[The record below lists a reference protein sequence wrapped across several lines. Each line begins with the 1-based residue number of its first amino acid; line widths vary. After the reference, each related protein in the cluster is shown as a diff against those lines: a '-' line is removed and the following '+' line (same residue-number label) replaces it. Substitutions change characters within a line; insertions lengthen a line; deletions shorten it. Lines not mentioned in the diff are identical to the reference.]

1 MNNIRINIA
10 ISGLSS
16 SSTDQLKICLR
27 QILPTD
33 VGINWSNIADQN
45 IDCLFVHEHFYDS
58 DHVQRIIVKQNT
70 PYLKISRNNP
80 PLDQPNR
87 DTLYLP
93 IQADEFFQ
101 NWMTIHVLQKLDRTF
116 LEDNTL
122 DITLSQIEHP
132 IEIDEIKLSIIQD
145 LYQYDTRKFHL
156 TDQQGTLAIT
166 DRRNHQV
173 WLDPSRSEIR
183 TSGAAHCADAVLT
196 DFDKVSRKN
205 AYNLENW
212 MFTLGWNSKI
222 TSEMPHENDYYKLN
236 YWPQLLDD
244 QSKNIV
250 IKLSASFI
258 LGAQI
263 SEVASHFDIPVNTVQ
278 KFIATNIVFDNAFI
292 VSAQQSLFK
301 KQNLNDIPQQEQSVV
316 KSFFGRLKKRFGF

>member
-16 SSTDQLKICLR
+16 STTDQLKICLR
-27 QILPTD
+27 QMLPAN

-58 DHVQRIIVKQNT
+58 DHVQRVILNQNA
-70 PYLKISRNNP
+70 PYLKISRNEVP
-80 PLDQPNR
+80 SDHKSS

-93 IQADEFFQ
+93 IQADDFFQ
-101 NWMTIHVLQKLDRTF
+101 NWIAINILPKLNKTSV
-116 LEDNTL
+116 EDNIADT
-122 DITLSQIEHP
+122 IPSQIEDP
-132 IEIDEIKLSIIQD
+132 IIIDDIKLSMIQD

-166 DRRNHQV
+166 NRRYHQV
-173 WLDPSRSEIR
+173 WLDPSRNKIQ
-183 TSGAAHCADAVLT
+183 TAGTVHCVDALLT
-196 DFDKVSRKN
+196 DFVKVSRKN

-212 MFTLGWNSKI
+212 IFTLIYNSRI
-222 TSEMPHENDYYKLN
+222 TSEMPHENDYYKLKF
-236 YWPQLLDD
+236 WPQLLDD
-244 QSKNIV
+244 QPRHII

-263 SEVASHFDIPVNTVQ
+263 SEVASHFDIPISAVQ
-278 KFIATNIVFDNAFI
+278 KFVAANIVFDNAFTI
-292 VSAQQSLFK
+292 SAQQSLFK
-301 KQNLNDIPQQEQSVV
+301 KQNLDDVPQQEQSAV

>member
-27 QILPTD
+27 QMLPAN

-58 DHVQRIIVKQNT
+58 DHVQRVIINQNT
-70 PYLKISRNNP
+70 PYLKISRNDP
-80 PLDQPNR
+80 QLDHPNR

-93 IQADEFFQ
+93 IQADDFFQ
-101 NWMTIHVLQKLDRTF
+101 NWITTHILQKLEKTSV
-116 LEDNTL
+116 ENNIV
-122 DITLSQIEHP
+122 DISSSQIEDP
-132 IEIDEIKLSIIQD
+132 IVIDDIKLSMIQD

-166 DRRNHQV
+166 DRRYHQV

-183 TSGAAHCADAVLT
+183 TSGVVHCADAVLT
-196 DFDKVSRKN
+196 DFVKVSRTN

-212 MFTLGWNSKI
+212 IFTLIYNSRI
-222 TSEMPHENDYYKLN
+222 TSEMPHENDYYKLKF
-236 YWPQLLDD
+236 WPQLLDD
-244 QSKNIV
+244 QPRHII

-263 SEVASHFDIPVNTVQ
+263 SEVASHFDIPISAVQ
-278 KFIATNIVFDNAFI
+278 KFVAANIVFDNAFTI
-292 VSAQQSLFK
+292 SAQQSLFK
-301 KQNLNDIPQQEQSVV
+301 KQNLDDVPQQEQSAV

>member
-10 ISGLSS
+10 ISGLGSS
-16 SSTDQLKICLR
+16 SADQLKICLR
-27 QILPTD
+27 QMLPTN

-58 DHVQRIIVKQNT
+58 DHVQRVIINQNI
-70 PYLKISRNNP
+70 PYLKISRHDTP
-80 PLDQPNR
+80 AERPDR

-93 IQADEFFQ
+93 IQVDEFFQ
-101 NWMTIHVLQKLDRTF
+101 NWMTIHVLHKLVQTSTDDHTASVTSN
-116 LEDNTL
+116 E
-122 DITLSQIEHP
+122 IENP
-132 IEIDEIKLSIIQD
+132 IVIDEIKLSMIQD
-145 LYQYDTRKFHL
+145 LYQHDTRKFHL

-166 DRRNHQV
+166 DRRHHQV

-183 TSGAAHCADAVLT
+183 TAGVAHCADAALT
-196 DFDKVSRKN
+196 DFVKVSRKI

-212 MFTLGWNSKI
+212 MFTLAWNSKI
-222 TSEMPHENDYYKLN
+222 ASEMPHESDHYKLN

-244 QSKNIV
+244 QPHHMV

-263 SEVASHFDIPVNTVQ
+263 SEVATHFDIPIATVQ
-278 KFIATNIVFDNAFI
+278 KFIAANTVFDNAFA
-292 VSAQQSLFK
+292 VSAQQCLFK
-301 KQNLNDIPQQEQSVV
+301 KQSLNDIPQQEQSVV
-316 KSFFGRLKKRFGF
+316 KSFFGRLKRRFGF